1 MTLEL
6 DTTWTLA
13 AALATIV
20 LGRGLHRLLPML
32 ERASIPPAVSAGLL
46 ISLVLALLRAA
57 DLLQISFS
65 GVPRDTLLLIFWA
78 TVGYGARLSR
88 LRAAGKGAL
97 AVVLAISVMLVLQ
110 NVVGISV
117 AQLLGAPRELGV
129 FAGSVSYMGGHGTA
143 AAWAGTTQGQAI
155 EGALEVGMG
164 SATLGLV
171 LGGLV
176 AGPVGVWLMSRNLRG
191 AGKTLLTSAAEP
203 EVEREAAFS
212 SDRWL
217 LPLLQIFVCV
227 ALGPMTRDA
236 LAAMGL
242 QAPTFLAVLLL
253 SIVLTNVVDL
263 LRHPVDIEVTDFVG
277 TVALRLFLAMAML
290 SLNWLELVDKLGLL
304 LVAALAQ
311 TVATVLVAVLVL
323 YPLFGRGRDGAAA
336 SGAFIG
342 FSLGAMPVGLGVMRR
357 LNATFG
363 DTPRALLAFSLAASL
378 FTDTA
383 NALVIAAVFRW
394 LGSTT

>member
-6 DTTWTLA
+6 DTTWTVA
-13 AALATIV
+13 AALATIIV
-20 LGRGLHRLLPML
+20 GRGVHRLLPVL
-32 ERASIPPAVSAGLL
+32 DRASIPPAVSAGLL
-46 ISLVLALLRAA
+46 ISLGLALLRSA
-57 DLLQISFS
+57 DLLQLKFA
-65 GVPRDTLLLIFWA
+65 GAPRDMLLLIFWA

-88 LRAAGKGAL
+88 LRAAGAGAL
-97 AVVLAISVMLVLQ
+97 AVVLAIAVVLLLQ
-110 NVVGISV
+110 NGVGIAV
-117 AQLLGAPRELGV
+117 AQALGEPRELGL

-143 AAWAGTTQGQAI
+143 AAWAGTAQGQLV

-191 AGKTLLTSAAEP
+191 ARGTLLTTKLDEEEVARAEP
-203 EVEREAAFS
+203 FS

-217 LPLLQIFVCV
+217 VPLLQIALCV
-227 ALGPMTRDA
+227 ALGPLARDA
-236 LAAMGL
+236 LAGMGL

-253 SIVLTNVVDL
+253 AIVLTNLADL
-263 LRHPVDIEVTDFVG
+263 LRRPIDNEVCDFVG
-277 TVALRLFLAMAML
+277 TVALRLFLALAML
-290 SLNWLELVDKLGLL
+290 SLNWLELLDKLGLL
-304 LVAALAQ
+304 LVAAIAQ
-311 TVATVLVAVLVL
+311 TAITVLVAVLLL

-342 FSLGAMPVGLGVMRR
+342 FSLGAMPVGLGVMKR
-357 LNATFG
+357 LNVKFG
-363 DTPRALLAFSLAASL
+363 ETPRALLAFSLAASL

-383 NALVIAAVFRW
+383 NALVIAAMFRW
-394 LGSTT
+394 LG